1 MADVKFNHMNK
12 VELSQKIADKVGI
25 TKAQA
30 ESVLE
35 AFTDIAT
42 AEMKAGGEVV
52 LTGFG
57 TFSARARKG
66 REGINPRNP
75 QEKISIPTVV
85 VAKFKAGK
93 NLKDALKGRVAAAKT
108 ETPAVEEVS
117 ETPAVE

>member
-1 MADVKFNHMNK
+1 MNK
-12 VELSQKIADKVGI
+12 AELSQKVADKVGI
-25 TKAQA
+25 TKTQA
-30 ESVLE
+30 EAVLE
-35 AFTDIAT
+35 AFTAIAT

-93 NLKDALKGRVAAAKT
+93 NLKDALKGKIATVKEDVSVPTPEVEAPI
-108 ETPAVEEVS
+108 ETPATE
-117 ETPAVE
+117 

>member
-1 MADVKFNHMNK
+1 MNK
-12 VELSQKIADKVGI
+12 AEISQKVADKVGI

-30 ESVLE
+30 ENALE

-75 QEKISIPTVV
+75 QEKITIPTVT

-93 NLKDALKGRVAAAKT
+93 NLKDALKGKMPAKMEAAPAPASAPAE
-108 ETPAVEEVS
+108 ETPAENV
-117 ETPAVE
+117 